1 MIRRK
6 VRETQRDDHKLIV
19 QNKPLS
25 PLSEQFRMIVENI
38 ELMSID
44 DKLKSILITSA
55 DPSSGKSIIS
65 SNLAIAFAQKG
76 KKTLL
81 IDADLRKPTIHKYFR
96 NGVSLGLM
104 GLIKKEST
112 MEGAIFESATP
123 NLFILQAGIIPVNPA
138 TILASDRLKEVLAE
152 LDAEFDHIIV
162 DTPPILAVAD
172 AQILA
177 GMTDA
182 SVLVIRNDYT
192 VTDRARKASERLEQS
207 SKLFLG
213 AIFNNQKQKQDHY
226 YYQESE

>member
-1 MIRRK
+1 MRRK
-6 VRETQRDDHKLIV
+6 IKNAQRDDQKLVV

-25 PLSEQFRMIVENI
+25 SLAEQFRIIVENI

-44 DKLKSILITSA
+44 KKIKSLLITSA

-65 SNLAIAFAQKG
+65 SNLAVAFAQKG

-112 MEGAIFESATP
+112 VESAVFESDSP
-123 NLFILQAGIIPVNPA
+123 NLFILQAGIIPANPT
-138 TILASDRLKEVLAE
+138 TILASERLKEVFAE
-152 LDAEFDHIIV
+152 LEAQFDHIIV

-172 AQILA
+172 AQILS

-182 SVLVIRNDYT
+182 SALVIRNDYT
-192 VTDRARKASERLEQS
+192 VTERAKKASTRLGQS
-207 SKLFLG
+207 STLFLG

-226 YYQESE
+226 YYQEKE